1 MKILFYVPDNQVT
14 GNFMPQLWPFV
25 LQALTPS
32 EHSVT
37 IIDGNA
43 QHLSPAELVEFVR
56 KEEID
61 LVGMGFMTRMAQAA
75 YRTAAAL
82 RAETRVKIVMGGP
95 HVTAVPGEP
104 LGRDGLPRHADAVVV
119 GEADEIWPQIL
130 RDVERGTLQDLYA
143 PETINGKEVKPNLDR
158 YPSIPWQE
166 IDLTRF
172 NLMRFVPLAFKKL
185 LKRLRVPY
193 DNLYSIPMETG
204 RGCPYGCEFC
214 TVTGFF
220 GTSVRFRTNE
230 DVVEEILRIKAM
242 AKRTNGL
249 ATVFFVDD
257 NLAINRNRTKSLLR
271 HMIASD
277 ARIPWTGQISI
288 NLLEDEELVQLI
300 AESGGRWIFMG
311 LESVDPASLKVAHKE
326 FNKPSQYKK
335 VLNLLA
341 KYNLY
346 GITSFIYGMDGD
358 TPGVARTTLDH
369 IDSWPPGLSVF
380 GLLTPYPHT
389 PLYDRLIVEGRLT
402 RPKHWLDFRAFKT
415 AMEPKGMTP
424 DEAEAEVRK
433 SWSHCYSPATFR
445 KTQKWMLENNKSF
458 GAQLVVFIARM
469 IFRGIYFPQMNR
481 WSWVKMLGQNAST
494 LASLIWS
501 GWRAT
506 RSQKTRDKE
515 PPQQPAPAVL
525 EPEVEMEVEA

>member
-1 MKILFYVPDNQVT
+1 MRILFYVPDNQVT

-25 LQALTPS
+25 LQSLTPPQ
-32 EHSVT
+32 HQVT

-43 QHLSPAELVEFVR
+43 QHLSPHELVQLV
-56 KEEID
+56 KEKQFD
-61 LVGMGFMTRMAQAA
+61 LVGMGFMTRMAQTA
-75 YRTAAAL
+75 YRMAAAL
-82 RAETRVKIVMGGP
+82 RAETKVPIVMGGP
-95 HVTAVPGEP
+95 HVTALPDEP
-104 LGRDGLPRHADAVVV
+104 LGLTGLPRHADAVVV
-119 GEADEIWPQIL
+119 GEADEVWPQIL
-130 RDVERGTLQDLYA
+130 RDAENGCLKRLYE
-143 PETINGKEVKPNLDR
+143 PKVVNGKEVKPNLVR
-158 YPSIPWQE
+158 YPAIPWEQL
-166 IDLTRF
+166 DLTLF
-172 NLMRFVPLAFKKL
+172 NLMRFVPGSVKKL
-185 LKRLRVPY
+185 LKRFGVGY

-230 DVVEEILRIKAM
+230 DVVAEILRIKAM

-257 NLAINRNRTKSLLR
+257 NLAINRQRTKSLLR
-271 HMIASD
+271 HMIAND
-277 ARIPWTGQISI
+277 ACIPWTGQISI

-300 AESGGRWIFMG
+300 AASGGRWIFMG

-358 TPGVARTTLDH
+358 ETGVSRTTLDH
-369 IDSWPPGLSVF
+369 IDAWPPGLSVF

-389 PLYDRLIVEGRLT
+389 PLYDRLIAEGRLT

-415 AMEPKGMTP
+415 ALEPKRMTS
-424 DEAEAEVRK
+424 DEAEAEVRQ
-433 SWSHCYSPATFR
+433 SWSHCYSPETFR
-445 KTQKWMLENNKSF
+445 RSQKWMLEHDKPF
-458 GAQLVVFIARM
+458 GAQLVFFVARM
-469 IFRGIYFPQMNR
+469 LFRGIYFPQMDR
-481 WSWVKMLGQNAST
+481 WSWMKLLAQNAST
-494 LASLIWS
+494 LASLLKS
-501 GWRAT
+501 GWRS
-506 RSQKTRDKE
+506 RRKIRPRQEE
-515 PPQQPAPAVL
+515 PPQEPATLVL
-525 EPEVEMEVEA
+525 DPDEVEIEA